1 MNTADYREIR
11 AMKESFRYATGIIK
25 AKSLAE
31 KGYTIAEIAEILGRA
46 PATIRLWLKN

>member
-1 MNTADYREIR
+1 MNTADYRERR
-11 AMKESFRYATGIIK
+11 AMEESFRYVTDIIK

-31 KGYTIAEIAEILGRA
+31 KGCTIAEISKILGRA